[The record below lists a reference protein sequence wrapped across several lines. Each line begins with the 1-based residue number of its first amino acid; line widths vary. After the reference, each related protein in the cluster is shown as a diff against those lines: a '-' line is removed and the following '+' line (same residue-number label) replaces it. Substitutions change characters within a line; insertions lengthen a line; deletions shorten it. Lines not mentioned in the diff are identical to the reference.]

1 MNFFKK
7 LFAGK
12 EKKLRSRAA
21 RIPSNFLNNI
31 SLLVDIEDKP
41 RRFPLQ
47 NISETGLSV
56 SCPGNTNL
64 FPKDEVLE
72 AEVTAKGRSVF
83 FVAEVVRHSADN
95 VGLKVTKNGREFK
108 NFVQNYFREEIAL
121 LKFSRVNADKL
132 KPDPD
137 GTPVWYQGDDN
148 CEFYYVLDQAGEL
161 AKFQLTLFGNV
172 IERDTQGRVHTL
184 MSWEDE
190 DGEEGDMAVKGS
202 TLLRRGALQ
211 SAEDLIP
218 LTHKFLSLMN
228 DLPAQIKSEVES
240 AVASLKT
247 PKE

>member
-1 MNFFKK
+1 MNFLKK
-7 LFAGK
+7 LFKPK
-12 EKKLRSRAA
+12 EKKLRARAA

-31 SLLVDIEDKP
+31 SLLIDIEDKP

-64 FPKDEVLE
+64 FPMGDVLE
-72 AEVTAKGRSVF
+72 GEVTTKGRSVF
-83 FVAEVVRHSADN
+83 FIAEVVRHSADN
-95 VGLKVTKNGREFK
+95 VGLKVAKHGREFK

-148 CEFYYVLDQAGEL
+148 CEFYYVLDDDGEL
-161 AKFQLTLFGNV
+161 VKFQLTLFGNV
-172 IERDTQGRVHTL
+172 IERDTQGQVHTL
-184 MSWEDE
+184 MSWEEDE
-190 DGEEGDMAVKGS
+190 ETEGEMGVKGS
-202 TLLRRGALQ
+202 TLLLRGALQ

-218 LTHKFLSLMN
+218 ITRKFLSLMH
-228 DLPAQIKSEVES
+228 DLPAQIKSEVER
-240 AVASLKT
+240 AVGSLKS